1 MNTVKTL
8 VIFCSICLL
17 SISFRSGADFHDDV
31 KSRQFN
37 LTIIRN
43 KASGS
48 TSKSYTISRGKLRVY
63 DKPFANSVYTEHFFT
78 DHKFKTADFFS
89 KLDQLGL
96 DELDSSYINKCAS
109 INSRVDYMVVYQTKS
124 KVSKVEVRGYYLD
137 KMRQLIELINS
148 YLSSPYRIEYLS
160 KETKQDCN

>member
-8 VIFCSICLL
+8 MIFCSICLL
-17 SISFRSGADFHDDV
+17 CISFRSGADFHDDI
-31 KSRQFN
+31 KSRQFK

-43 KASGS
+43 TASGS
-48 TSKSYTISRGKLRVY
+48 TSQSYTISRGKLRIY
-63 DKPFANSVYTEHFFT
+63 DKPFANSGYTDHLFT
-78 DHKFKTADFFS
+78 DHKFETAAFFS

-96 DELDSSYINKCAS
+96 DELDSSYVNKCS
-109 INSRVDYMVVYQTKS
+109 SVNSRIDFIVVYQTKL
-124 KVSKVEVRGYYLD
+124 KVSKIEVRGYYLE

-148 YLSSPYRIEYLS
+148 LLSSPYRIEYLS

>member
-1 MNTVKTL
+1 MKIVKTL

-17 SISFRSGADFHDDV
+17 CISFRSGADFHDDI
-31 KSRQFN
+31 KSKQFN

-43 KASGS
+43 TASGS
-48 TSKSYTISRGKLRVY
+48 TSQSYTISRGKLRIY
-63 DKPFANSVYTEHFFT
+63 DKPFANSGYTDHLFT
-78 DHKFKTADFFS
+78 DHKFKTTDFFS

-109 INSRVDYMVVYQTKS
+109 VNSRVDYIVFYQTKL

-137 KMRQLIELINS
+137 KMRQVIELINS

>member
-8 VIFCSICLL
+8 MIFCSICLL
-17 SISFRSGADFHDDV
+17 CISFRSGADFHDDI

-43 KASGS
+43 TGSGS
-48 TSKSYTISRGKLRVY
+48 TSQFYTISGGKLRIF
-63 DKPFANSVYTEHFFT
+63 DKPFANSDYTEHLFT

-109 INSRVDYMVVYQTKS
+109 GNSRVDYMVVYQTKS

-148 YLSSPYRIEYLS
+148 FLSSPYRIEYLS
-160 KETKQDCN
+160 NETKQDCN